1 MAVAANVVRDQ
12 RGPMTPIRTE
22 PFIVDRQHI
31 ETGGAIPATALRG
44 PSPICN
50 HSWSSTNAAN
60 REKLLPMPHTYK
72 DPIVWLLK
80 GSCVSLKT
88 KGPAI
93 YSGLCTILAS
103 IEQTSA
109 EAKLMCNVAS
119 DEGCCWSHHQCHSG
133 NQQGAPGWRFS
144 GELVSMAIAV
154 LQQQYLPQLPKIADE
169 GKLDDNS
176 VMLRGT

>member
-1 MAVAANVVRDQ
+1 MAVAANEVRDQ

-44 PSPICN
+44 PSLICN
-50 HSWSSTNAAN
+50 HSWSSTN
-60 REKLLPMPHTYK
+60 
-72 DPIVWLLK
+72 
-80 GSCVSLKT
+80 
-88 KGPAI
+88 GPAI

-119 DEGCCWSHHQCHSG
+119 DEGCCWSRHQCHSG

-144 GELVSMAIAV
+144 GELVEQFLSSSPSEEFWVNLKLSQAT
-154 LQQQYLPQLPKIADE
+154 LFEPQHLYQKR
-169 GKLDDNS
+169 LMRS
-176 VMLRGT
+176 VRLKSTHSRGYDSSCR